1 MRRLLRISFN
11 QAIFSFIPVI
21 SWMILGLVL
30 DKDLANVFTLT
41 YPIQFIWQM
50 CKSIFGTGANICKEK
65 DKNKNAV
72 LSGMTLRNNYW
83 WYYIWNYCNQYKG
96 IY

>member
-1 MRRLLRISFN
+1 MKRLLRISFN

-21 SWMILGLVL
+21 SWMLLGLVL
-30 DKDLANVFTLT
+30 DKNLANVFTLT

-50 CKSIFGTGANICKEK
+50 GRSIFGTGANIRKEK
-65 DKNKNAV
+65 EKNENAV

-83 WYYIWNYCNQYKG
+83 CYYIWTNCN
-96 IY
+96 